1 MLYVEGRGNSV
12 NMRYFIHAIVPRQTE
27 FVVLIKKSRLQSA
40 IEIRR
45 RYNLFEQSS
54 SSKLVCDDD
63 NLQQLREKYPK
74 GLTFVVGDV
83 HGEHETLKILLEK
96 IRFDPEIDHVFFVG
110 DYSAGGNPRALLE
123 MLSEYFQA
131 DYDVPGFHMIRG
143 NHERELY
150 PLYYLENLPDIMV
163 IKRKWLRYYISHAG
177 MVSDVFDLINDD
189 IQHSSEKNVFAYRLD
204 DTAVAYDAP
213 FRQVIWSRRG
223 LYSQRSRWRL
233 WPSEGKLI
241 ETQSCIIHGHTP
253 YSFFFKEGGLG
264 YGDRNLFWKNQHI
277 WFSEDLQSFDID
289 SDIKGRNAFGE
300 TYRGLSCICLEAL
313 EEIVEESN
321 GYLTVDGIEKGQNF
335 VFSAAYCP
343 NRSLSYDGDIHVIT
357 DSMPQMKMIT
367 IDGNGKGKIV

>member
-1 MLYVEGRGNSV
+1 MYD
-12 NMRYFIHAIVPRQTE
+12 IHV
-27 FVVLIKKSRLQSA
+27 SA
-40 IEIRR
+40 
-45 RYNLFEQSS
+45 
-54 SSKLVCDDD
+54 KLVREDD
-63 NLQQLREKYPK
+63 NIGQLREKHPN

-83 HGEHETLKILLEK
+83 HGEYETLKLLLDK
-96 IRFDPEIDHVFFVG
+96 IRFDPEKDHVFFVG
-110 DYSAGGNPRALLE
+110 DYNAGGNPRALLE
-123 MLSEYFQA
+123 MLSKHFQA
-131 DYDVPGFHMIRG
+131 DHDAPGFHMIRG

-150 PLYYLENLPDIMV
+150 PLFYLENLPDIMV
-163 IKRKWLRYYISHAG
+163 IRRKVLRYYIAHAG

-189 IQHSSEKNVFAYRLD
+189 IRQNPEKKVFAYRLD
-204 DTAVAYDAP
+204 NAVTTYDAP

-264 YGDRNLFWKNQHI
+264 YGDRNLFWENQHI

-313 EEIVEESN
+313 EEIVEDSN
-321 GYLTVDGIEKGQNF
+321 GYLTIEGIEKGQNF

-343 NRSLSYDGDIHVIT
+343 NQSLSNEGDIRLIT
-357 DSMPQMKMIT
+357 DAALQMKTII
-367 IDGNGKGKIV
+367 IDGSRTGIMI